1 MIRLSSSSY
10 AVMMLLD
17 NAQQCKSNRNHT
29 LLTFQLAV
37 SPMKYHMIG
46 KDYTLVEDLHP
57 CAVLYKIG
65 KKCAPVEAPWQLPI
79 MDAAL
84 HFGLAWTQH

>member
-1 MIRLSSSSY
+1 
-10 AVMMLLD
+10 MMLLG
-17 NAQQCKSNRNHT
+17 QRTTMQIQPKSY
-29 LLTFQLAV
+29 
-37 SPMKYHMIG
+37 SPNVPTRRISHEVPYMIG
-46 KDYTLVEDLHP
+46 KDYTLVEDLLP